1 MSEEKMSLGTM
12 LRFMALVVLF
22 GCLIIALLA
31 RMEKLE
37 RELDRY
43 KNAPADTVEV
53 VRFDTITI
61 TEPKIEYRYISK
73 TEYVPIV
80 KDSLITDTIKE
91 LVYLPREYMVYKDT
105 SYRAVVSG
113 VEPRLDSIEIYQ
125 KNTTQTVTKYV
136 QVPDKKR
143 WGLGIGVGAGFNG
156 KEIQPYVGIGVQYN
170 IIRW

>member
-12 LRFMALVVLF
+12 LRFMALVLIF
-22 GCLIIALLA
+22 GCLIVALMA

-37 RELDRY
+37 KELDRY

-53 VRFDTITI
+53 VRFDTVC
-61 TEPKIEYRYISK
+61 IEKPVEVYKYISK